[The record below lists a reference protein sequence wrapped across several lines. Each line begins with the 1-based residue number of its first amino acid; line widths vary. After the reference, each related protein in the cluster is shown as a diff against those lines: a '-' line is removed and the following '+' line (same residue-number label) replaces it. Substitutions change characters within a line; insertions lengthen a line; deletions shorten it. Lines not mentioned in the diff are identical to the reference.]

1 VHERHKAVNR
11 ARHNGREQ
19 LLVRIGLIAD
29 THLPALFR
37 TLDGLGPEPAGFLQ
51 NLDLILHAGDVT
63 ATSVLDWLETF
74 APVLAARGNNDA
86 FDDPRLKP
94 VQLLDLLGW
103 RIGVVHNLAPET
115 RPLATINAQHFGG
128 EAQIMIGGHTH
139 LERIRAEDGLLL
151 INPGSPILPHH
162 RETRLGSVALLELTA
177 DCARVEVIVLG
188 ETPGRA
194 NPCSALTSTF
204 SRPPAL
210 SAS

>member
-1 VHERHKAVNR
+1 M
-11 ARHNGREQ
+11 
-19 LLVRIGLIAD
+19 RIGLIAD

-37 TLDGLGPEPAGFLQ
+37 TLDGLGPQPAAFLQ

-63 ATSVLDWLETF
+63 ASSVLDWLETF
-74 APVLAARGNNDA
+74 APVLAARGNNDG

-103 RIGVVHNLAPET
+103 RIGVVHDLTPET
-115 RPLATINAQHFGG
+115 RPLPELNAKYFGG

-139 LERIRAEDGLLL
+139 LERVRAEDGLLL

-162 RETRLGSVALLELTA
+162 RETRLGSVALLELTP
-177 DCARVEVIVLG
+177 DCASVEVVVLG

-194 NPCSALTSTF
+194 NPCRALTSTF

-210 SAS
+210 SAP